1 MFNMWYIKSDY
12 FIFYVCLSKEL
23 GEIEFPLIVKS
34 LQATINTSNES
45 DKKFIEILNNIVK
58 KILKDFCFNTFTI
71 SITLG
76 AIK

>member
-1 MFNMWYIKSDY
+1 M
-12 FIFYVCLSKEL
+12 
-23 GEIEFPLIVKS
+23 KS
-34 LQATINTSNES
+34 LQATTINTSNES

-58 KILKDFCFNTFTI
+58 KILKDFCFNTSTI